1 MRTKLCSYLGWS
13 FQDKDS
19 SDSDLDE
26 VDKEKE
32 AKKEEETTN
41 LAQEQAKSKKKAAAV
56 KGSPLIAKKA
66 DATKKPTKPVSAK
79 ALKGAKVPMPA
90 PRPTT
95 TTTTTNGKGL
105 KPTSPSGARSASP
118 PAGPSSS
125 LDKKKRKLDGD
136 DAGEEGP
143 SKKAAR
149 AEASGSPATSSEPA
163 DDSMLITEAEVI
175 ALLKSKPQVTTRDVI
190 NDLKRKLRKDARNKG
205 ILAQIVKK
213 VASSHEGVLTLK
225 EGF

>member
-1 MRTKLCSYLGWS
+1 MRTKLCSYSGWS

-26 VDKEKE
+26 VDKEKDV
-32 AKKEEETTN
+32 KKEEETTN
-41 LAQEQAKSKKKAAAV
+41 LAQEQAKAKKKAAA

-66 DATKKPTKPVSAK
+66 DATKKPAKPVSAK

-90 PRPTT
+90 ARP

-105 KPTSPSGARSASP
+105 KPTAPSGARSASP
-118 PAGPSSS
+118 PAGTSSS

-143 SKKAAR
+143 SKKSAR
-149 AEASGSPATSSEPA
+149 AEASGSPAISSEST